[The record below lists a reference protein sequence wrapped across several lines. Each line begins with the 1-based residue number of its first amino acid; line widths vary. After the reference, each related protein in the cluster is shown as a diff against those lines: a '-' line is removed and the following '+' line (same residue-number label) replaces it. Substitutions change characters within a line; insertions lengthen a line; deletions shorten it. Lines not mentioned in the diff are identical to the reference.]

1 MPRKPSTQPNDVE
14 LSILRV
20 LWDRGPSSVRDVHES
35 LQKSRDAGYT
45 STLKMMQVMCE
56 KGLLKRDESRRP
68 QVYRPAVP
76 QEQTQR
82 QILREVVRRVFGGSA
97 GNLVMR
103 AVESH
108 RITPEES
115 ADIRKLLKELEG
127 GRQ

>member
-1 MPRKPSTQPNDVE
+1 MPRKPSNQPNDVE

-35 LQKSRDAGYT
+35 LQESRDAGYT

-56 KGLLKRDESRRP
+56 KGLLKRDETRRP

-82 QILREVVRRVFGGSA
+82 QILRDVIGRVFGGSV

-115 ADIRKLLKELEG
+115 ADIRKLLKDLEG